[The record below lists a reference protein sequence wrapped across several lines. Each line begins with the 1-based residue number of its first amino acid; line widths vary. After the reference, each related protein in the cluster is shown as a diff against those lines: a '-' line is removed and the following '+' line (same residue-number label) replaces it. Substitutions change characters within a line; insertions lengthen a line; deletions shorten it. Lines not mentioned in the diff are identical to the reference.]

1 MHIRVAG
8 TPSYLDPGIAAVI
21 RSRTMEKRI
30 LLVEDD
36 SHARRNVARFLE
48 YSGFHVSEA
57 ENGEKAVDLIRAI
70 DNFDVVITDLRMPG
84 MIDGLDVL
92 SCQSQVSPGTH
103 AILVTGF
110 GSKEIQ
116 LRANALGIVYMEKP
130 LLLQNLLS
138 AVKEVT

>member
-1 MHIRVAG
+1 MG
-8 TPSYLDPGIAAVI
+8 
-21 RSRTMEKRI
+21 KRI